1 SGHVPCLLFAP
12 ILTYILDQLLGG
24 RSLIVAHEVTNAVTD
39 RSLLGPMAKRAK
51 EALGVE
57 ELEVLADMGYYDGQQ
72 VKDCL
77 EEGITPYIPKAD
89 TSANKKLG
97 LYGKGD
103 FRYDVGQDCYWCPA
117 GEKLSFRFETTE
129 KGRQRRYYATHAC
142 ARCALPV
149 LADRPG
155 KPQCTRSR
163 EDRRITRWAYEEVL
177 EKMEARVQDEP
188 EKIKLRKTI
197 AEHPFGTIKR
207 HMDQGYFLMKG
218 LPNVGA
224 EMSLTVLAYNIKR
237 AIKILGVPKMLK
249 ALA

>member
-1 SGHVPCLLFAP
+1 M
-12 ILTYILDQLLGG
+12 
-24 RSLIVAHEVTNAVTD
+24 AHEVTNAVTD

-117 GEKLSFRFETTE
+117 GEKLSFRFPWSVSQGNHNARGA
-129 KGRQRRYYATHAC
+129 GRIAVSRAGLTKKCSKKWKPASRTNPRR
-142 ARCALPV
+142 
-149 LADRPG
+149 
-155 KPQCTRSR
+155 
-163 EDRRITRWAYEEVL
+163 
-177 EKMEARVQDEP
+177 
-188 EKIKLRKTI
+188 
-197 AEHPFGTIKR
+197 
-207 HMDQGYFLMKG
+207 
-218 LPNVGA
+218 
-224 EMSLTVLAYNIKR
+224 
-237 AIKILGVPKMLK
+237 
-249 ALA
+249 

>member
-1 SGHVPCLLFAP
+1 MP
-12 ILTYILDQLLGG
+12 LGG
-24 RSLIVAHEVTNAVTD
+24 GQKTQVGYNVQVAVDEKNKLIIDHEVTNDVND
-39 RSLLGPMAKRAK
+39 LGLLSRMARQAK
-51 EALGVE
+51 ETLGVE

-77 EEGITPYIPKAD
+77 DEGITPYIPKPD

-97 LYGKGD
+97 LFTKND
-103 FRYDVGQDCYWCPA
+103 FRYAPELDCYWCPA
-117 GEKLSFRFETTE
+117 EEQLTFRFQREE
-129 KGRQRRYYATHAC
+129 KGRVRRYYATPAC
-142 ARCALPV
+142 RGCALKH
-149 LADRPG
+149 A
-155 KPQCTRSR
+155 CTRSK
-163 EDRRITRWAYEEVL
+163 DGRRITRRVYEDVL

-188 EKIKLRKTI
+188 EKVKLRKTI

-218 LPNVGA
+218 LPNVRA

-237 AIKILGVPKMLK
+237 AVKILGLPKMLQ